1 MLKIWNHSTL
11 SLVHSLS
18 MSSEVSVFSLKYN
31 IFVSGSSTG
40 QLRIVELRE
49 IENSSLPH
57 EDSEIK
63 SNGEQDNNNNEN
75 NTNTEHTG
83 AIIDV
88 DVLEVRNSFNFH

>member
-18 MSSEVSVFSLKYN
+18 MTSEVSVFSLKFN

-40 QLRIVELRE
+40 QLRIAELRE
-49 IENSSLPH
+49 IENSSPPD

-63 SNGEQDNNNNEN
+63 SNAEHPEQN